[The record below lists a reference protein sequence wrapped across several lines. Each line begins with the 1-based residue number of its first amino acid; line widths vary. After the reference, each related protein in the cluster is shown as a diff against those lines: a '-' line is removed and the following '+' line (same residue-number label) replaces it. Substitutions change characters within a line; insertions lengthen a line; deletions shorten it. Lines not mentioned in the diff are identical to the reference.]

1 MPLTMRDMVAARRL
15 KLGTFVVE
23 FDSPGMGQI
32 LKAAGCEFAIID
44 MEHSGFDYDGLKR
57 MLRYYQAAGLP
68 TIVSTAVGDYDVIAR
83 ACDMGADA
91 IQPAKVSSAAEARE
105 MLNHMRYPPKGHRGV
120 ALGIAH
126 DRYRPGDTAKKL
138 KRANRETVFFPKVE
152 TVRGIENVE
161 AIAALDGVAGIWIGH
176 FDLSVDMGIP
186 AQFDHPDF
194 AAAMTRAARACRKH
208 DISLGRIA
216 EAVETGV
223 ALNRMGFDFL
233 CYSGELW
240 LLRDGLKAGLD
251 SLRAACRKAQRRN

>member
-1 MPLTMRDMVAARRL
+1 MATMREMVAVRRL

-44 MEHSGFDYDGLKR
+44 MEHSCFDYDGLKR
-57 MLRYYQAAGLP
+57 MLRYYQAAGVP
-68 TIVSTAVGDYDVIAR
+68 AIVSTAVGDYDVIAR

-91 IQPAKVSSAAEARE
+91 IQSAKVSSAAEARE

-126 DRYRPGDTAKKL
+126 DRYRPGDTAQNL
-138 KRANRETVFFPKVE
+138 RRANRETIFFPKIE
-152 TVRGIENVE
+152 TRRGIDNVE
-161 AIAALDGVAGIWIGH
+161 AIAALDGVSGIWIGH

-186 AQFDHPDF
+186 AQFDHPEF

-216 EAVETGV
+216 EQVETGV

-233 CYSGELW
+233 CYSGDIW
-240 LLRDGLKAGLD
+240 LLRDALKAGLD
-251 SLRAACRKAQRRN
+251 TLRAECRKVKRRN

>member
-1 MPLTMRDMVAARRL
+1 MTLTMREMVATRRL

-57 MLRYYQAAGLP
+57 MLRYYQAAGVP
-68 TIVSTAVGDYDVIAR
+68 AIVSTAVGDYDVIAR
-83 ACDMGADA
+83 AADMGAAA
-91 IQPAKVSSAAEARE
+91 IQPAKVSSAEEARE
-105 MLNHMRYPPKGHRGV
+105 MLSHMRYPPKGHRGV

-126 DRYRPGDTAKKL
+126 DRYQPGDTATKL
-138 KRANRETVFFPKVE
+138 RRANREMVFFPKIE
-152 TVRGIENVE
+152 TTRGIENVE

-186 AQFDHPDF
+186 ARFDHPEF
-194 AAAMTRAARACRKH
+194 AAAMTRVARACRKH

-216 EAVETGV
+216 EKVDTGV
-223 ALNRMGFDFL
+223 ALNRAGFDFL
-233 CYSGELW
+233 CYSGDVW
-240 LLRDGLKAGLD
+240 LLRDALKAGLD
-251 SLRAACRKAQRRN
+251 TLRAECRKAKRRN